1 MSRKRRPP
9 VKPAI
14 SPEIREAAAEVVRR
28 SDDAIRRMGE
38 ISYMGV
44 PLGLA
49 DFRFDNAPI
58 EHAQARIY
66 RDILGYP
73 DPQENNPWHDKPLT
87 KEQWKDSEDPLA
99 MLFSLTRL
107 ADHDGSRIF
116 SERTHNRKA
125 RLWACGFLRL
135 VWHGL
140 ISESRRSVRAAE
152 EFADGLIPIHTMRRA
167 ITTDD
172 SQQAGFAA
180 ACCCD
185 QRAYVA
191 ADNVRHYI
199 GRCDEVSLKT
209 QADLLRC
216 VIGDSTMILGAWAAD
231 RNVQGIA
238 TACYEEHDWPRLPI
252 LADAMEDAGCVDT
265 AILSHFRGDGPH
277 CRGCHPLDLIL
288 GKGRIDVVDGSDPR
302 PHESYPPGETVAIQA
317 GQSVQVGDQLAYDD
331 NGLVVP
337 VRQGQRWYM
346 TALDSGGEG
355 ETIRCRTH
363 PMLYGLPI
371 IVDE

>member
-1 MSRKRRPP
+1 MSRKRRPPPP

-116 SERTHNRKA
+116 SERSHNRKA
-125 RLWACGFLRL
+125 RLWACGCLRL
-135 VWHGL
+135 VFDPL
-140 ISESRRSVRAAE
+140 FDQESKLRAAE
-152 EFADGLIPIHTMRRA
+152 EFADGLISLRAMQYARHTDHRG
-167 ITTDD
+167 TFGT
-172 SQQAGFAA
+172 AA
-180 ACCCD
+180 SCCCD
-185 QRAYVA
+185 RRAHVA
-191 ADNVRHYI
+191 ADNVRHYLQDAI
-199 GRCDEVSLKT
+199 PLKT

-216 VIGDSTMILGAWAAD
+216 VIGDPAIMVGNWATD

-238 TACYEEHDWPRLPI
+238 TACYTERDWSRLPI